1 MSTRDGAVWVFGYG
15 SLVWRPDFPYDA
27 TRDGWLHGWVRR
39 FWQGSP
45 DHRGTPNAP
54 GRVAT
59 LVASPGHRVFGRL
72 YRVHPGV
79 LGALDFRE
87 RAGYTRHSV
96 DVTTTHGTTLT
107 DVLLYVAGEGN
118 PSWLGPA
125 SLDQMARQVR
135 TRRGPSGTNR
145 EYVVRLASAL
155 VTAGVSDPHVE
166 ALAAAVAGTPPAWQ
180 RPAPMTAIP
189 ETVALFDDW
198 ANQGRAEG
206 MEEGHL
212 PRALIALARIDV
224 RAGDRILDLGC
235 GNGWA
240 TRLLRQR
247 AGDDGSAVG
256 VDASVPMVERARVA
270 SAGAPGLT
278 FQRGV
283 FETLPFD
290 DASFDH
296 VFSFEALYY
305 SSDLSQSLAEIRRV
319 LRPGG
324 SLTIGTDHYLENEDS
339 HSWSADLSVPMEMM
353 SEAQWGERVRLA
365 GFESVETF
373 RCLDPRPVDP
383 TWSAAKQA
391 TVRHFRTVVGT
402 LGVYAV

>member
-1 MSTRDGAVWVFGYG
+1 
-15 SLVWRPDFPYDA
+15 
-27 TRDGWLHGWVRR
+27 
-39 FWQGSP
+39 
-45 DHRGTPNAP
+45 
-54 GRVAT
+54 
-59 LVASPGHRVFGRL
+59 
-72 YRVHPGV
+72 
-79 LGALDFRE
+79 
-87 RAGYTRHSV
+87 
-96 DVTTTHGTTLT
+96 
-107 DVLLYVAGEGN
+107 
-118 PSWLGPA
+118 
-125 SLDQMARQVR
+125 
-135 TRRGPSGTNR
+135 
-145 EYVVRLASAL
+145 
-155 VTAGVSDPHVE
+155 
-166 ALAAAVAGTPPAWQ
+166 
-180 RPAPMTAIP
+180 MTAIP

-212 PRALIALARIDV
+212 PRALVALARIDV

-270 SAGAPGLT
+270 SAGARGLT

-283 FETLPFD
+283 FETLQFD

-353 SEAQWGERVRLA
+353 SEAKWGERVRLA

-383 TWSAAKQA
+383 TWSAEKQT
-391 TVRHFRTVVGT
+391 TVRRFRTVVGT
-402 LGVYAV
+402 LVIYAV